1 MPVLTVNQ
9 VSNTGLSMITDGV
22 AADVGGDQFANNG
35 NTYISVENGDV
46 SPTTLTF
53 TSTVLI
59 DGDLTVADRDV
70 IVAAGDF
77 VTIGPF
83 QKSIYDDGNDDVQ
96 VAYSSITSLN
106 VVVFQRGS

>member
-1 MPVLTVNQ
+1 MPVLTVNGIN
-9 VSNTGLSMITDGV
+9 NTGLSMITDGV
-22 AADVGGDQFANNG
+22 NADVGGDVFANNG

-53 TSTVLI
+53 TTTDTV
-59 DGDLTVADRDV
+59 DGNLVVADRDV
-70 IVAAGDF
+70 VVAAGDF

-83 QKSIYDDGNDDVQ
+83 QVSIYNDGNGDVP

-106 VVVFQRGS
+106 VIVFQRGN